1 LIRTDVLGT
10 LRVCQVF
17 CGSAVF
23 NRTHAHKENRML
35 TPDTVLKSPQ
45 ARIWSVHRLWH
56 WFAAAWQMYR
66 QAPLRWFALALVPM
80 AVELVL
86 QVSIPVAGVVL
97 SKLVVPIASVW
108 CLIVLDQRV
117 RSGRFGV
124 TLGIARTF
132 QLRGR
137 LLQLALLASG
147 VFAFQMAVVWIWVGP
162 SVALGMATAD
172 PTVVTQLTRLQLATV
187 FAAGTVP
194 GALLF
199 FTVPRVVLDRV
210 GVVDALRENLH
221 LLAAGWRPIALYLVL
236 SMLLVASVMFQ
247 PWVLLPLLQLGYVG
261 YWAYR
266 DAFDSIAVD

>member
-1 LIRTDVLGT
+1 
-10 LRVCQVF
+10 
-17 CGSAVF
+17 
-23 NRTHAHKENRML
+23 
-35 TPDTVLKSPQ
+35 
-45 ARIWSVHRLWH
+45 
-56 WFAAAWQMYR
+56 
-66 QAPLRWFALALVPM
+66 
-80 AVELVL
+80 
-86 QVSIPVAGVVL
+86 
-97 SKLVVPIASVW
+97 VW

-147 VFAFQMAVVWIWVGP
+147 VFAFQVALLSMWVGP
-162 SVALGMATAD
+162 SAAFGMATAD
-172 PTVVTQLTRLQLATV
+172 PAVVTQLTRLQLATV

-236 SMLLVASVMFQ
+236 SMLLVASVVFQ